1 MGATVYM
8 IMEGKPSSRILRLRK
23 LEELFY
29 EMLFLSLQIVTI
41 NSFYKNKT
49 KQNKTLQ
56 LTIVFL
62 KLPSNRIPK
71 MSFLLTKNAIFC

>member
-8 IMEGKPSSRILRLRK
+8 IMEGKPSSRILHLRK

-41 NSFYKNKT
+41 NSFYFKK
-49 KQNKTLQ
+49 KSLQ

-71 MSFLLTKNAIFC
+71 MSFLLTKNAIFS

>member
-1 MGATVYM
+1 MDATVYM

-41 NSFYKNKT
+41 NSFYKQNKT
-49 KQNKTLQ
+49 KQNSS
-56 LTIVFL
+56 VNYCF
-62 KLPSNRIPK
+62 PK
-71 MSFLLTKNAIFC
+71 ATK